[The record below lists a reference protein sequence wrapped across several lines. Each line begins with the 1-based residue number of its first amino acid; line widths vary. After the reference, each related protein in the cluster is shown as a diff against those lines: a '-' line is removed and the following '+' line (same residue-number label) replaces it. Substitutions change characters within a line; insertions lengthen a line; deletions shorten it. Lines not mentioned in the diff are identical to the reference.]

1 LQIISSITP
10 FQFDARG
17 AFAPD
22 FTGSTALATAEPTFA
37 KPYGDSAFMRT
48 VSLTLALISLAGVIA
63 GSKSADQHRTS
74 ELQPTPI
81 TSASPAPPLPALAQA
96 TPGERR
102 DDAPPKPEEVADAV
116 ARVFANSVKPDQSH
130 APPFLV
136 GDFNGDG
143 SPDIAVVAKASDDA
157 MAEINNE
164 LANWTVEDPKEI
176 PIPGTPAA
184 SQLGRPKP
192 VKVEKSDALL
202 AIIHGVGPQGWRN
215 REARQTYLLKNAVG
229 TRAEAESAEALRRSS
244 SKPNLPPLRGDAI
257 AVAINGRPG
266 LIFWT
271 GAKYAW
277 APQQ

>member
-1 LQIISSITP
+1 
-10 FQFDARG
+10 
-17 AFAPD
+17 
-22 FTGSTALATAEPTFA
+22 
-37 KPYGDSAFMRT
+37 MRIL
-48 VSLTLALISLAGVIA
+48 SLTLALISLAGMIA
-63 GSKSADQHRTS
+63 CSRSADQQKTS

-81 TSASPAPPLPALAQA
+81 TSVSPAPSLPALAQA
-96 TPGERR
+96 TPGERKQN
-102 DDAPPKPEEVADAV
+102 AVPKPEEVAEAV
-116 ARVFANSVKPDQSH
+116 ARVFANALKLDQTH

-143 SPDIAVVAKASDDA
+143 SEDIAVITKASDDA
-157 MAEINNE
+157 VAEINNE
-164 LANWTVEDPKEI
+164 LANWTLEDPKEI

-184 SQLGRPKP
+184 SQLGRPKS

-229 TRAEAESAEALRRSS
+229 TRAEAESAEALRHSS
-244 SKPNLPPLRGDAI
+244 SKQNLPPLRGDAI
-257 AVAINGRPG
+257 AEALNGRLG